1 VRRVFIGF
9 VMVVVVGL
17 AAAGCGGSG
26 SDWTTVT
33 TLRSSDP
40 PELSGLNGSYVLV
53 VPAPGPNRWSV
64 EIQTAD

>member
-1 VRRVFIGF
+1 LGP
-9 VMVVVVGL
+9 
-17 AAAGCGGSG
+17 AAGCGGSG

-40 PELSGLNGSYVLV
+40 QELSGLNGSYVLV